1 MLSEIVKLAKIALAD
16 VDKKR
21 VIALLDCINLTV
33 QERDIV
39 ASSEL
44 SGERMID
51 IADRYSL
58 SIDSVSL
65 IKRNAMRK
73 IGIYLTEKLQ

>member
-39 ASSEL
+39 TSSEL

-58 SIDSVSL
+58 SIDSVSQ

-73 IGIYLTEKLQ
+73 IGVYLTEKLQ

>member
-1 MLSEIVKLAKIALAD
+1 M
-16 VDKKR
+16 
-21 VIALLDCINLTV
+21 
-33 QERDIV
+33 

-58 SIDSVSL
+58 SIDSVSQ

-73 IGIYLTEKLQ
+73 IGVYLTEKLQ